1 VDGIDP
7 EILRMY
13 QKIQQEKKELMLIF
27 SKIKGELRKEWLR
40 KILENMNVRQQYVNG
55 VFK

>member
-1 VDGIDP
+1 MDGIDP

-27 SKIKGELRKEWLR
+27 SKTKGELRKEWLR